1 MLKSAY
7 LKLIKSDGKIYFG
20 EIQRKKREGMGI
32 TVGRDGRVY
41 EGQFSG
47 NERSGR
53 GIEIYPNGNFYMG

>member
-47 NERSGR
+47 N
-53 GIEIYPNGNFYMG
+53 